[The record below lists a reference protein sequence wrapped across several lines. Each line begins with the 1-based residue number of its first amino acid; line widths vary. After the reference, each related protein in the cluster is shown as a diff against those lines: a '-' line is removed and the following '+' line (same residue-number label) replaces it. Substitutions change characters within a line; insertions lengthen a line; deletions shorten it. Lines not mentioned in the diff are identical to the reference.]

1 MAASNTKQKILLTG
15 GAGFIGS
22 HVAQA
27 YLKAGYPVVIVDN
40 LSTGK
45 KENIPSQARFY
56 QADVGDLK
64 EMKKIFQKEKPAV
77 VNHHA
82 SQIDVRFSVEN
93 PAEDARQNILGG
105 LSLLDLSVKEGVQK
119 WIFAS
124 TGGALYGEVPKEKA
138 KENTPIRPTSPY
150 GTSKYCF
157 EKYLELY
164 AKLYPLSYT
173 ILRYANVYG
182 PRQIPKAEGGVIAV
196 FIQAMLAQ
204 KNPTLFGDGDQKRDF
219 VYVEDVAQAN
229 LKALNSRAQGPI
241 NIGTGL
247 TTTILELFALLKKEL
262 KFKGN
267 SKFAPKRPGEIYRS
281 VLENGLA
288 GKILAWSP
296 QTELR
301 AGLRETIRWQKCH
314 RQV

>member
-1 MAASNTKQKILLTG
+1 METANTKQKILITG

-22 HVAQA
+22 HVAEA

-56 QADVGDLK
+56 QADVGDGK
-64 EMKKIFQKEKPAV
+64 TMEKIFRKEKPAV

-138 KENTPIRPTSPY
+138 KENTAVHPVSPY
-150 GTSKYCF
+150 GTSKYCL

-164 AKLYPLSYT
+164 AKLHPLSYT

-182 PRQIPKAEGGVIAV
+182 PRQIPKAEGGVVAV

-219 VYVEDVAQAN
+219 VYVKDVAQAN

-281 VLENGLA
+281 VLENELA
-288 GKILAWSP
+288 RKILAWSP